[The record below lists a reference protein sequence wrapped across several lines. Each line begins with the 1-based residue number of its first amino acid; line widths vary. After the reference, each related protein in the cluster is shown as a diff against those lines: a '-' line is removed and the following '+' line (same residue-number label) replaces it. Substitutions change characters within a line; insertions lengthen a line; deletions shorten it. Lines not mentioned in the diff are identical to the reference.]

1 MSSIRD
7 ALYKCMSNDI
17 AESSAI
23 TSNKI
28 TLFSV
33 GKSEAFSIATY
44 INFKVNDKVVGY
56 VKIDFA
62 SGSKDNIGDYA
73 PYYKLHQCTLNS
85 EYFNDI
91 QIYVYSGGNTA
102 YDYIMLTNFKQSV
115 KPTIEIKKDL
125 NFGNY
130 NELYSSTYVGTIDP
144 SDKVTWPLLV
154 KIEPNTE
161 VGDNGRYYLT
171 EDGTVKAD
179 KVTIRSKTNDG
190 TEISGYQSISGD
202 NLAFIKKL
210 YGLIDKSSSQEF
222 FTATTDT
229 LTYSGKAINLTSSNT
244 ATVTAVTYSNLST
257 NVSFGKT
264 NGYVSLMNTYATT
277 NNIYY
282 SNFNIID
289 KANANNY
296 FKLANGALS
305 YKNASGLTINIST
318 NTATITALN
327 SATIGFTSEINFD
340 GVFKLNKITKTVSGD
355 AISAGTTATALS
367 TDMKLARISDLY
379 YFTGNKNIA
388 TLGTITTGVW
398 NGTRLTSSY
407 IPEDVVYTKSTQ
419 VLEKKSF
426 MVNGE
431 ALTPNT
437 VINRAAVTT
446 IGTTSTA
453 LDTNVPTE
461 KAVVSK
467 LNDVLGDQVAFSVK
481 DGVLTITILSQKGKT
496 LQ

>member
-1 MSSIRD
+1 
-7 ALYKCMSNDI
+7 
-17 AESSAI
+17 
-23 TSNKI
+23 
-28 TLFSV
+28 
-33 GKSEAFSIATY
+33 
-44 INFKVNDKVVGY
+44 
-56 VKIDFA
+56 
-62 SGSKDNIGDYA
+62 
-73 PYYKLHQCTLNS
+73 
-85 EYFNDI
+85 
-91 QIYVYSGGNTA
+91 
-102 YDYIMLTNFKQSV
+102 MLTNFKQSV
-115 KPTIEIKKDL
+115 TPTIEIKKDL

-130 NELYSSTYVGTIDP
+130 NELYSSTYVGAIDP

-179 KVTIRSKTNDG
+179 KVTIRSKSNEG

-210 YGLIDKSSSQEF
+210 YGLVDRSSSQEF

-244 ATVTAVTYSNLST
+244 ATVTAVAYSNLST

-282 SNFNIID
+282 SSFNIVD

-296 FKLANGALS
+296 FKLTNGALS
-305 YKNASGLTINIST
+305 YKNASGLTISIST
-318 NTATITALN
+318 NTATVTALS

-340 GVFKLNKITKTVSGD
+340 GVFKLNKTTKTVTGD
-355 AISAGTTATALS
+355 AVSTGTTSTAES
-367 TDMKLARISDLY
+367 TNMKLARISDLY

-388 TLGTITTGVW
+388 TVGTITTGVW

-407 IPEDVVYTKSTQ
+407 IPTDVVYTKSTQ
-419 VLEKKSF
+419 TLENKSF
-426 MVNGE
+426 KVGE
-431 ALTPNT
+431 ATLTPGT
-437 VINRAAVTT
+437 VIDKTSVTS
-446 IGTTSTA
+446 IGTTATA
-453 LDTNVPTE
+453 KDTNVPTE

-467 LNDVLGDQVAFSVK
+467 LNSVLGDQVSFSVS